1 MDKMILFAGTA
12 NPGLAKAIADQLG
25 MPLGRCI
32 AERFP
37 DGEIGVQ
44 LLEPV
49 RQKAVFIV
57 QSTSPPVNDHLVE
70 LLAFADACRRSAAA
84 SITAIIPYFGYARS
98 DKRHARREPI
108 AASMVA
114 EVLQA
119 VDVEHVV
126 TFDLH
131 TPQIEGFFH
140 IPVDSLTAV
149 PILCQ
154 ALQKQLPPDVVVV
167 SPDTGRVK
175 MATDYA
181 QRLDSSV
188 IILHKHRKSGTE
200 TEVTRIVGDVRDRP
214 CLIIDDM
221 ISTGGTM
228 AQGITALLNAGARP
242 DITIAATH
250 GLFIGDARDRLSQDC
265 IKAIFVTD
273 TISPQNSSP
282 QNSSPQNSQECSEQ
296 DSQYNS
302 QWRSL
307 HVISVAPL
315 IATAIQRFQAHG
327 SISDLF

>member
-25 MPLGRCI
+25 IPLGRCI

-119 VDVEHVV
+119 VDINHIV

-154 ALQKQLPPDVVVV
+154 ALQKQLPPEVVVV

-228 AQGITALLNAGARP
+228 AQGIMALLEAGARP

-250 GLFIGDARDRLSQDC
+250 GLFTGNARDRLSQDC
-265 IKAIFVTD
+265 IRAIFVTD
-273 TISPQNSSP
+273 TILPQDSHKS
-282 QNSSPQNSQECSEQ
+282 SQEYAQSY
-296 DSQYNS
+296 SQLHP
-302 QWRSL
+302 L
-307 HVISVAPL
+307 HVTAGAPP
-315 IATAIQRFQAHG
+315 IATAIQRFQANG

>member
-1 MDKMILFAGTA
+1 MDKMILLAGTA
-12 NPGLAKAIADQLG
+12 NPDLARSIADHLHI
-25 MPLGRCI
+25 PLGKCV

-44 LLEPV
+44 LLESV
-49 RQKAVFIV
+49 RQKALFIL
-57 QSTSPPVNDHLVE
+57 QSTAPPVNDHLVE
-70 LLAFADACRRSAAA
+70 LLALADACRRSAAGR
-84 SITAIIPYFGYARS
+84 ITAIVPYFGYARS

-119 VDVEHVV
+119 VGVDHVI

-149 PILCQ
+149 PILCN
-154 ALQKQLPPDVVVV
+154 ALKDQLSPDVVVV

-175 MATDYA
+175 MATEYA
-181 QRLDSSV
+181 QRLNSSV
-188 IILHKHRKSGTE
+188 VILHKHRKSGTE

-221 ISTGGTM
+221 ISTGSTM
-228 AQGITALLNAGARP
+228 VQGITALLNAGARP

-250 GLFIGDARDRLSQDC
+250 GLFIDPAHDRLSQDC
-265 IKAIFVTD
+265 IKALFVTD
-273 TISPQNSSP
+273 TVSPP
-282 QNSSPQNSQECSEQ
+282 F
-296 DSQYNS
+296 S
-302 QWRSL
+302 QWHSL
-307 HVISVAPL
+307 QVISVAPL
-315 IATAIQRFQAHG
+315 IAAAIQRCVTDG
-327 SISDLF
+327 SIQDLF